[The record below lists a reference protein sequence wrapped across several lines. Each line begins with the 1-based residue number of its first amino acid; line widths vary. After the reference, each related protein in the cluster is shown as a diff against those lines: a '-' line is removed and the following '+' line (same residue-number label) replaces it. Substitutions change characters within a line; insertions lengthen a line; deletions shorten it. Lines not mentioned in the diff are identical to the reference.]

1 MATIQVVEKLN
12 LTTIEVVER
21 HKKFSV
27 RPCWLATYHSDL
39 DMCTAK
45 GDRKLLRMFMVDSYV
60 YAMFE
65 SAVYIR
71 GYSQTLPVGYV
82 EARVG

>member
-12 LTTIEVVER
+12 LATIEVVER
-21 HKKFSV
+21 HINFSV
-27 RPCWLATYHSDL
+27 RPCWLATYHSEL

-65 SAVYIR
+65 SAVYIFEVTVR
-71 GYSQTLPVGYV
+71 PC
-82 EARVG
+82 